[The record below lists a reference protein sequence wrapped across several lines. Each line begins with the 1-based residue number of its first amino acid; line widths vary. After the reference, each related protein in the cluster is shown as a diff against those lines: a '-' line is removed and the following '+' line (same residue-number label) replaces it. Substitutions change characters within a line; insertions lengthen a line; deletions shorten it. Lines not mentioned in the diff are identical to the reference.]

1 MPIDSAL
8 PALLDL
14 TYRADLAVLIGR
26 WGYQADEAE
35 LPAEYARLA
44 AVALAHGARYWLQ
57 DIRRRSLN
65 YPDTSRW
72 LLTEFFPDMAR
83 RLGGQ
88 LRVAYLVSPALQ
100 AHIYAEPNFVPLAA
114 YAGRPFAVGFF
125 GDEGAAIEWLLS
137 P

>member
-1 MPIDSAL
+1 MLTDSA
-8 PALLDL
+8 PPELLQL
-14 TYRADLAVLIGR
+14 TYRADLKILIGR
-26 WGYQADEAE
+26 WGYQATETE
-35 LPAEYARLA
+35 LPAEYARLEA
-44 AVALAHGARYWLQ
+44 SALAHGARHWLQ

-72 LLTEFFPDMAR
+72 LLSTFFPMMAQ

-100 AHIYAEPNFVPLAA
+100 AHIYAEPTFVPLAA
-114 YAGRPFAVGFF
+114 YAGKSFAVGFF

-137 P
+137 A